1 MMGKIEKAKV
11 KDGLEIQKIIN
22 VYAKEGKMLERSI
35 LEIYENIR
43 DFFVYKKKGK
53 IVGVAA
59 LTICWEDLAEIR
71 SLAVVKS
78 ESKKGVGKRLV
89 RKCINEAKK
98 LGIKKVFVL
107 TYIPEYFSKF
117 GFKKVSRNDLP
128 HKIWKDCIKCVKFPD
143 CNEVPMVKEVR

>member
-78 ESKKGVGKRLV
+78 ESKKGIGKRLV
-89 RKCINEAKK
+89 RECINEAKK

>member
-89 RKCINEAKK
+89 RECINEAKK

>member
-1 MMGKIEKAKV
+1 MGKIEKAKV

-78 ESKKGVGKRLV
+78 ESKKGIGKRLV